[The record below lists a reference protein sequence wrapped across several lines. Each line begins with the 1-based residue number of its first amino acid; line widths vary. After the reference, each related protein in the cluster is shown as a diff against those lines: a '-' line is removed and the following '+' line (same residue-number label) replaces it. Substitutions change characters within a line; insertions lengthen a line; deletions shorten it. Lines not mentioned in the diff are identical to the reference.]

1 MSYDVTWL
9 GIYGNV
15 QTLVKQKK
23 SHIEHIV
30 QVLTGP
36 NCGKL
41 K

>member
-1 MSYDVTWL
+1 MAWNLWECTEI
-9 GIYGNV
+9 GE
-15 QTLVKQKK
+15 TKK